1 VSIPQLP
8 QTEAER
14 AAQDQRRDEFLVM
27 LAHEMRNPL
36 APILNAIHLLQER
49 GPASPDL
56 VWAREM
62 IDRQVLHLGLLIDEL
77 ITVTH
82 GGAEMPA
89 VPGIAHQAAIAVSVP
104 DTIVPVTRSDA
115 TIRRIIVVDDHA
127 EAAATLAAVLLTA
140 GQDARWVTD
149 GAQAI
154 RLAEDFRP
162 HAMVIDL
169 GLPLMDGSEIARR
182 IRRTEWGRTTLLIAL
197 TGQGTFADRDAAR
210 SAGFD
215 HFLLKP
221 VTPRVLIEI
230 LAGSITR

>member
-14 AAQDQRRDEFLVM
+14 AANDQRRDEFLAM

-77 ITVTH
+77 ITVTQ
-82 GGAEMPA
+82 GGAEIPA
-89 VPGIAHQAAIAVSVP
+89 VPGTAHQATVAVAVP
-104 DTIVPVTRSDA
+104 DSIVPAARSA
-115 TIRRIIVVDDHA
+115 APVRRIIVVDDHA

-149 GAQAI
+149 GVQSL

-162 HAMVIDL
+162 HAMVVDL
-169 GLPLMDGSEIARR
+169 GLPLMDGGEVARR
-182 IRRTEWGRTTLLIAL
+182 IRRTDL
-197 TGQGTFADRDAAR
+197 GQDDAAHRADRAR
-210 SAGFD
+210 DLCRSGRCTVRR
-215 HFLLKP
+215 L
-221 VTPRVLIEI
+221 
-230 LAGSITR
+230 